1 MNIQKIRWWWYIK
14 VVHRWRSLGRE
25 KMMCPLRAGNIIAD
39 NIPYD
44 YWRKQGKDRCCSFC
58 GSWHP
63 AEFLAFCDRIFHT
76 NGRCGTI
83 ELNDRHDKIYI
94 QRPGI
99 RNAGDGAIKI
109 KMAHLTADYLG
120 KNGTQ
125 PLGVALRISNVIFR
139 KKWSGELAEDSE
151 QTKNWLERWHK
162 NA

>member
-1 MNIQKIRWWWYIK
+1 MRLRRIGK
-14 VVHRWRSLGRE
+14 E
-25 KMMCPLRAGNIIAD
+25 KTMCPLREGHFLAD
-39 NIPYD
+39 CIPGD
-44 YWRKQGKDRCCSFC
+44 YWEKRGKDRCCSFC

-63 AEFLAFCDRIFHT
+63 AEFLEFCDRIFHT

-99 RNAGDGAIKI
+99 RNAEDGAIKI

-125 PLGVALRISNVIFR
+125 PLGVALRISNVIFN
-139 KKWSGELAEDSE
+139 KKYSGELSQDSNK
-151 QTKNWLERWHK
+151 TVDWLERWHK
-162 NA
+162 DA

>member
-1 MNIQKIRWWWYIK
+1 
-14 VVHRWRSLGRE
+14 
-25 KMMCPLRAGNIIAD
+25 MCPLREGNFIAAS
-39 NIPYD
+39 IPYD

-63 AEFLAFCDRIFHT
+63 AEFLEFCDRIFHT

-99 RNAGDGAIKI
+99 RNASYGAIKL
-109 KMAHLTADYLG
+109 KMAHLTADCLG

-125 PLGVALRISNVIFR
+125 PLGAALRISNVIFR
-139 KKWSGELAEDSE
+139 KKFSNETGDS
-151 QTKNWLERWHK
+151 KNIITWLERWHK
-162 NA
+162 DA